1 MNSAT
6 SNAVI
11 SRFGSPLFAGEMS
24 AGACVVSAVCADS
37 LHVVLLIGTLRTC
50 GVERMVDAWF
60 SGLANRVGMVRRE
73 DDRHQA
79 IGSRGE
85 LGYGGIQSVSLNAR
99 SNRRGT
105 GEWR

>member
-11 SRFGSPLFAGEMS
+11 SRFDSPLFAGEMS

-60 SGLANRVGMVRRE
+60 SGLTNRVGMVRRE
-73 DDRHQA
+73 DDRTS
-79 IGSRGE
+79 GDR
-85 LGYGGIQSVSLNAR
+85 LAR
-99 SNRRGT
+99 RTR
-105 GEWR
+105 